1 MSYTIDEI
9 KEGIKL
15 HCIDTNKFKTNLM
28 SVIITLPLSREK
40 VTFDTV
46 IPAVLKRGTKNLKSQ
61 EEISKKL
68 ENMYG
73 ASFDCGIEK
82 IGDNHVIKF
91 YLESLN
97 DNFIPQDNVGA
108 GPVSA
113 RKEQTNYGSTQGRP
127 LQNVATSILK
137 QSIDLLLDIIFN
149 PLTENNKFKDEYV
162 ESEKNNIKLLIE
174 SKIDNK
180 DQYALNRCIEEM
192 YKDKPYGLYKYG
204 YVEDLSKIN
213 SENLYNYY
221 LELINTSKID
231 IFLSGETDKEEV
243 IQIVKNN
250 ENIKKIKERKPNY
263 IVNNEK
269 TEDKKDI
276 QEKEIQDKMDIG
288 QGKLVI
294 GLDVEINKDDSK
306 FPVSMYNVILGESA
320 TSKLFQN
327 VREKASLAYTARSN
341 YVRQKNNIYIRCGI
355 EIENYEKAL
364 KIIREQLEDMKNGK
378 FTHEDLQNAKK
389 YMVSGVQSV
398 QDEQD
403 SEITYYIG
411 QELSGKL
418 TTFEEYIEKV
428 NQVTLEDVQN
438 VASKININT
447 IYFLRN

>member
-1 MSYTIDEI
+1 MSYTSEEI
-9 KEGIKL
+9 KQGIKL

-28 SVIITLPLSREK
+28 AVFITLPLNRERI
-40 VTFDTV
+40 TFDTV
-46 IPAVLKRGTKNLKSQ
+46 IPAVLKRGTKKLKTQ

-97 DNFIPQDNVGA
+97 DNFVPED
-108 GPVSA
+108 S
-113 RKEQTNYGSTQGRP
+113 K
-127 LQNVATSILK
+127 QNVSRE
-137 QSIDLLLDIIFN
+137 SIDLLLDIILD

-162 ESEKNNIKLLIE
+162 EAEKNNIRLLIE

-192 YKDKPYGLYKYG
+192 YKDKPYGLYKFG
-204 YVEDLSKIN
+204 YTEDLEKIN
-213 SENLYNYY
+213 SQNLYDYY
-221 LELINTSKID
+221 NELINASKID
-231 IFLSGETDKEEV
+231 IFVSGELKKEEIV
-243 IQIVKNN
+243 DIVKNN
-250 ENIKKIKERKPNY
+250 ENIKRLKEREAKY
-263 IVNNEK
+263 IVNNEQ
-269 TEDKKDI
+269 TEDKENV
-276 QEKEIQDKMDIG
+276 QEKEVEDKMDVA

-294 GLDVEINKDDSK
+294 GLDVELTDYNSK
-306 FPVSMYNVILGESA
+306 FPVSLYNVILGESA

-327 VREKASLAYTARSN
+327 VREKASLAYSARSN

-355 EIENYEKAL
+355 EIENYDKAL
-364 KIIREQLEDMKNGK
+364 EIIKEQLEDMKNGE
-378 FTHEDLQNAKK
+378 FTEEDLVNSKK
-389 YMVSGVQSV
+389 YMISGIQAA

-411 QELSGKL
+411 QELSGML
-418 TTFEEYIEKV
+418 TTFEEYETKINEVK
-428 NQVTLEDVQN
+428 LEDVKN
-438 VASKININT
+438 VGSKVKINT

>member
-1 MSYTIDEI
+1 MSYSIEEI
-9 KEGIKL
+9 KQGIKL

-28 SVIITLPLSREK
+28 AVFITLPLNREK
-40 VTFDTV
+40 ITYDTV
-46 IPAVLKRGTKNLKSQ
+46 IPAVLKRGTKKLTSQ

-68 ENMYG
+68 EDMYG

-97 DNFIPQDNVGA
+97 DNFTPEN
-108 GPVSA
+108 S
-113 RKEQTNYGSTQGRP
+113 KENIS
-127 LQNVATSILK
+127 K
-137 QSIDLLLDIIFN
+137 DSIDLLLDIILN
-149 PLTENNKFKDEYV
+149 PLTENNQFKDEYV
-162 ESEKNNIKLLIE
+162 EAEKNNIKLLIE

-192 YKDKPYGLYKYG
+192 YKGKPYGLYKYG
-204 YVEDLSKIN
+204 YTEDLDKIN
-213 SENLYNYY
+213 SKNLYQYY
-221 LELINTSKID
+221 TELINTSKID
-231 IFLSGETDKEEV
+231 IFISGELNTKD
-243 IQIVKNN
+243 IVKIIRNN

-263 IVNNEK
+263 IVNNEQ
-269 TEDKKDI
+269 TENKEEI
-276 QEKEIQDKMDIG
+276 QEKEIEEKKDVA

-294 GLDVEINKDDSK
+294 GLDVELNDYNSK
-306 FPVSMYNVILGESA
+306 FPVSLYNVILGESA

-364 KIIREQLEDMKNGK
+364 KIIKEQLEEMQDGK
-378 FTHEDLQNAKK
+378 FTEEDLENSKK
-389 YMVSGVQSV
+389 YMISGIQSA

-411 QELSGKL
+411 QELSGML
-418 TTFEEYIEKV
+418 TTFEEYMKKINEVK
-428 NQVTLEDVQN
+428 LEDVKN
-438 VASKININT
+438 VANKIKINT

>member
-1 MSYTIDEI
+1 MSYNIEQI
-9 KEGIKL
+9 KQGIKL
-15 HCIDTNKFKTNLM
+15 HCIDTDKFKTNLM
-28 SVIITLPLSREK
+28 AVIITIPLNRERI
-40 VTFDTV
+40 TV
-46 IPAVLKRGTKNLKSQ
+46 DSIIPAVLKRGTANLKTQ

-97 DNFIPQDNVGA
+97 DNFIPQNSG
-108 GPVSA
+108 
-113 RKEQTNYGSTQGRP
+113 TST
-127 LQNVATSILK
+127 LK
-137 QSIDLLLDIIFN
+137 DSIDLLLDIILN
-149 PLTENNKFKDEYV
+149 PLTANNKFKDEYV
-162 ESEKNNIKLLIE
+162 EAEKNNIILLIE

-204 YVEDLSKIN
+204 YSEDLEKIN

-231 IFLSGETDKEEV
+231 ILISGELEKEE
-243 IQIVKNN
+243 ILEIIKNN
-250 ENIKKIKERKPNY
+250 ENIEKLKERKPNY
-263 IVNNEK
+263 IVNNEQ
-269 TEDKKDI
+269 TEDKTKV
-276 QEKEIQDKMDIG
+276 QEKEIEEKMDIG

-294 GLDVEINKDDSK
+294 GLDVELTDYNSK

-355 EIENYEKAL
+355 EIENYEKAV
-364 KIIREQLEDMKNGK
+364 KIIKEQLEDMKNGK
-378 FTHEDLQNAKK
+378 FTKEDLQNAKK
-389 YMVSGVQSV
+389 YMISGLQSV

-418 TTFEEYIEKV
+418 TTFEEYIEQVNKV
-428 NQVTLEDVQN
+428 RIEDVKNAANN
-438 VASKININT
+438 VNINT